1 MRATGSSSG
10 CAAPVVSPRLTDV
23 NTDTLAMLF
32 PNVAVTRDI
41 AVRVAVSFLAEQ
53 SDPDSQ
59 RWFWSYHV
67 RIENGSERAVQ
78 LLSRSWTIVDGR
90 GTVHEV
96 IGEGVVGEMPLIAPG
111 ASFDYVS
118 GCPLDTADGVMSGT
132 YRMVDEDGSAFD
144 VVIPRFQLL
153 SV

>member
-1 MRATGSSSG
+1 VT
-10 CAAPVVSPRLTDV
+10 
-23 NTDTLAMLF
+23 TDTLAMLF

-53 SDPDSQ
+53 SDPAAE

-118 GCPLDTADGVMSGT
+118 GCPLDTPAGT
-132 YRMVDEDGSAFD
+132 MRGAYRLVDEDGTAFD
-144 VVIPRFQLL
+144 VEIPRFQLL
-153 SV
+153 SA